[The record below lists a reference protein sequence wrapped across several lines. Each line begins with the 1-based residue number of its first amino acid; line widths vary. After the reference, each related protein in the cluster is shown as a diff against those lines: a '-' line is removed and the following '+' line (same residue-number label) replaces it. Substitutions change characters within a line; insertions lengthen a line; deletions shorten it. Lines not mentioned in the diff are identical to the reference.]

1 MCKQYYETQRERERE
16 RERELCFANFY
27 GYVNNTH
34 GPTKEMQ
41 MHKFAKKRQ
50 SKRTLSIRQDTA
62 FHAFPTFHV
71 FSPVYCSQDPHVLF
85 SQKFSL
91 KLGLTILFTH
101 LKIIL
106 LQYFS
111 VFNFQ
116 LYPNRPKGSW
126 INKQSHSFPFL
137 ISDQNVRS
145 RSLLSKEKRRSCQAL
160 QAESSPRLIKV
171 Q

>member
-1 MCKQYYETQRERERE
+1 
-16 RERELCFANFY
+16 
-27 GYVNNTH
+27 
-34 GPTKEMQ
+34 

-106 LQYFS
+106 LQYFQFS
-111 VFNFQ
+111 AISSIQTNPQFLIQRYNLFFFQ
-116 LYPNRPKGSW
+116 FFSLPISTCLSYNL
-126 INKQSHSFPFL
+126 QFFFFPFNL
-137 ISDQNVRS
+137 FNQWVGFIHYFC
-145 RSLLSKEKRRSCQAL
+145 LEFH
-160 QAESSPRLIKV
+160 IGF
-171 Q
+171 